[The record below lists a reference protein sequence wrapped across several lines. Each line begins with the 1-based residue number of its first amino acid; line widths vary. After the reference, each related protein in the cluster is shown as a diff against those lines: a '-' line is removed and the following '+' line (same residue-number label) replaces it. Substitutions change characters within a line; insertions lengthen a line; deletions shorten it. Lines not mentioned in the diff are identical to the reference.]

1 MFNHFSAGDFFFWL
15 SVIAFALCISS
26 LFNGFVIP
34 KILQISFQKHLFD
47 ELDERKIHHDLVPR
61 LGGFAFAPCI
71 MFTVSLS
78 VGLLLLINQDEIF
91 TYLVA
96 ESCSIAFGLCA
107 LTLIFLIGTM
117 DDLVGVRYCNKF
129 IVQVFCAVLLILGG
143 IWLDDLH
150 GLFGIYE
157 LPKWAGYPL
166 TILVVVFITN
176 AINLMDGIDGLAS
189 GLSAIALIY
198 YGIVFFAEE
207 KYMFSLISF
216 TALGTIIP
224 FYYYNVFGN
233 ARKGKKIFMGD
244 TGSLTLGLILSFLS
258 IELGSY
264 TPDENLSSYNYFALA
279 FSPLIIPCFDVVRV
293 FFHRIRRGHSPF
305 LPDKNHLHHKML
317 AMGME
322 QHPVMITILSMA
334 AALIVVNLILSAFIE
349 ITILLVL
356 NMIFWLFFIFYL
368 NYRIHQYNLKKNIPD
383 SKD

>member
-1 MFNHFSAGDFFFWL
+1 MFESFSFNDFLFWV
-15 SVIAFALCISS
+15 SVMTFALCISA

-71 MFTVSLS
+71 MFTISLS
-78 VGLLLLINQDEIF
+78 VGLVLLINQNEIF

-96 ESCSIAFGLCA
+96 ESCSIAFGMCA

-117 DDLVGVRYCNKF
+117 DDLVGVRYRNKF
-129 IVQVFCAVLLILGG
+129 IVQVICAALLILGG

-189 GLSAIALIY
+189 GLSAIALAY

-264 TPDENLSSYNYFALA
+264 TPDENLTSYNYFVLA

-293 FFHRIRRGHSPF
+293 FLHRIRRGKSPF

-322 QHPVMITILSMA
+322 QHSVMVTILLIA
-334 AALIVVNLILSAFIE
+334 TALIIINLILSCFIE
-349 ITILLVL
+349 ITLLLVL
-356 NMIFWLFFIFYL
+356 NMIFWLLFIFYL
-368 NYRIHQYNLKKNIPD
+368 NYRIHRYNLKNKIPETND
-383 SKD
+383 

>member
-117 DDLVGVRYCNKF
+117 DDLVGVRYRNKF
-129 IVQVFCAVLLILGG
+129 IVQVFCAILLILGG

-157 LPKWAGYPL
+157 LP
-166 TILVVVFITN
+166 N
-176 AINLMDGIDGLAS
+176 
-189 GLSAIALIY
+189 
-198 YGIVFFAEE
+198 
-207 KYMFSLISF
+207 
-216 TALGTIIP
+216 
-224 FYYYNVFGN
+224 
-233 ARKGKKIFMGD
+233 
-244 TGSLTLGLILSFLS
+244 
-258 IELGSY
+258 
-264 TPDENLSSYNYFALA
+264 
-279 FSPLIIPCFDVVRV
+279 
-293 FFHRIRRGHSPF
+293 IR
-305 LPDKNHLHHKML
+305 
-317 AMGME
+317 
-322 QHPVMITILSMA
+322 
-334 AALIVVNLILSAFIE
+334 
-349 ITILLVL
+349 
-356 NMIFWLFFIFYL
+356 
-368 NYRIHQYNLKKNIPD
+368 
-383 SKD
+383 